1 MGGGCRCSVIYTIG
15 AWGPGHLVSGLLI
28 GPFGLKLFNDAH
40 AAIHFAELGVVMF
53 LFSVGFEMQPKHLR
67 G

>member
-1 MGGGCRCSVIYTIG
+1 M
-15 AWGPGHLVSGLLI
+15 SGLLI